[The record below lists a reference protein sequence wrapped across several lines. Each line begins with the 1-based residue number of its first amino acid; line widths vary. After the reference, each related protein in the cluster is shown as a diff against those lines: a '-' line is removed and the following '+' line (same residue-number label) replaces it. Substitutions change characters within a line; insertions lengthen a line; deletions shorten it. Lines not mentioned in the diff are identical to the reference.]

1 MKALAPSLVIAA
13 HGSRNR
19 DWCNQ
24 IHEFAGHVADSPGI
38 EFAFAEV
45 RTAFLE
51 ASSPSIA
58 EAVREMLDAGAPRVL
73 VAPLFLTVSTHL
85 GEDVPGVLGKPVPV
99 HVAKRLRSEGHEVL
113 PHGLPVELLDLGSM
127 ADVLSANVERR
138 LSLRTRQ
145 SREEAVVL
153 CAHGSGL
160 HHDAWESL
168 MRRVRTR
175 VMSAGYGYA
184 NHAYVGHG
192 VGMSPDPTM
201 NAILKAG
208 SMAGIRRV
216 HVIPVLVGKGRLQR
230 EVISKACDQ
239 ARQRRETI
247 ELIYAYD
254 AILPDGDLAAHVA
267 AVALR
272 AIGAFATVDRGA
284 LA

>member
-1 MKALAPSLVIAA
+1 MKALAPSLLIAA

-24 IHEFAGHVADSPGI
+24 VHEFAGHVADSPGI

-45 RTAFLE
+45 RTAFFE
-51 ASSPSIA
+51 AAKPSIA
-58 EAVREMLDAGAPRVL
+58 GAVREMLEAGAPRVL

-99 HVAKRLRSEGHEVL
+99 HVVKRLRSEGHEVL
-113 PHGLPVELLDLGSM
+113 PHGLPVQLLDLGSM
-127 ADVLSANVERR
+127 ADVLGANAERR

-145 SREEAVVL
+145 PREEAVVL

-168 MRRVRTR
+168 MGRVRTR

-192 VGMSPDPTM
+192 VGMSPQPTM
-201 NAILKAG
+201 NAILRAG
-208 SMAGIRRV
+208 SLAGIRRV
-216 HVIPVLVGKGRLQR
+216 HVLPVLVGTGRLQH
-230 EVISKACDQ
+230 EVIPAACER
-239 ARQRRETI
+239 ACQRRQDL

-267 AVALR
+267 VVALR
-272 AIGAFATVDRGA
+272 AIGAFATADRGA